1 MSDNKPYFIS
11 IMKHQIEDLQMQIDL
26 LLDTCSCYDKV
37 KNEVEPL
44 EMQIKALEEQI
55 NYLQ

>member
-1 MSDNKPYFIS
+1 MSDTKPYFIS
-11 IMKHQIEDLQMQIDL
+11 IMKHQIEDLQIQIDL
-26 LLDTCSCYDKV
+26 LLDTCSCYDEV

-44 EMQIKALEEQI
+44 EAQVHALKEQI

>member
-1 MSDNKPYFIS
+1 MSDNKTIFTN
-11 IMKHQIEDLQMQIDL
+11 IMREQIKHFEAQIEC
-26 LLDTCSCYDKV
+26 LLDNCTCYDEV

-44 EMQIKALEEQI
+44 EIQIKALQEQI

>member
-1 MSDNKPYFIS
+1 MSDNKTIFTN
-11 IMKHQIEDLQMQIDL
+11 IMREQIKHFEAQIEC
-26 LLDTCSCYDKV
+26 LLDTCSCYDEV

-44 EMQIKALEEQI
+44 EAQVHALKEQI